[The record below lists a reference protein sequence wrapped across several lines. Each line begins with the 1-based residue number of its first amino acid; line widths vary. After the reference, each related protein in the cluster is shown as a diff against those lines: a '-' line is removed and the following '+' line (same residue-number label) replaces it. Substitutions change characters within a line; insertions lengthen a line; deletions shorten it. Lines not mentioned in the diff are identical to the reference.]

1 MSSGLDFGAL
11 SLGVARFVLCGSS
24 SQLYRAVPGPISDW
38 RQPVGVGSVAELS

>member
-1 MSSGLDFGAL
+1 MSSGLDFDAL
-11 SLGVARFVLCGSS
+11 LLGVARFVLFGSS